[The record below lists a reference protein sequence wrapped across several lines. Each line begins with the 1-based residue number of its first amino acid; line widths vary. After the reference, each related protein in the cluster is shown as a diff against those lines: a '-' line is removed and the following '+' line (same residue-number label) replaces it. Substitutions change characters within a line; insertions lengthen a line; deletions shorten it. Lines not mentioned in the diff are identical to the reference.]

1 MSLISPT
8 RIYYEFTL
16 KGNVTPKSVISD
28 DAALNQYL
36 TKDKVEDVLMV
47 FSHAPVQVQY
57 RIGRLACR

>member
-16 KGNVTPKSVISD
+16 KGNVIPKSVISD
-28 DAALNQYL
+28 EVALENYL
-36 TKDKVEDVLMV
+36 IKDNIEDISLV
-47 FSHAPVQVQY
+47 FSHAPVQIQY